1 MLAAQGGPRAPY
13 YGIAIFEA
21 ESFEKIVEVFTSE
34 EYLRVVVPDE
44 HKFFDHENAQILA
57 GPFATIIDL

>member
-44 HKFFDHENAQILA
+44 EKFFDRAKSTMVG
-57 GPFATIIDL
+57 GPFAEIISK